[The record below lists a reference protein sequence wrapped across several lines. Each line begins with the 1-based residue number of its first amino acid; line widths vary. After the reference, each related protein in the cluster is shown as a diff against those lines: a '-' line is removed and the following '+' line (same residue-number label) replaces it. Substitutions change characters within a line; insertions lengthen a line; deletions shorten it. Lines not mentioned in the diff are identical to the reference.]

1 MKILKQKD
9 MEMDTNTFKSNESFN
24 EISIM
29 NYFKSEKT
37 TIMGLAVQLTLLLL
51 TLPVITA
58 ILFFLLRIN

>member
-1 MKILKQKD
+1 MKILKQKE

-37 TIMGLAVQLTLLLL
+37 TIMGLAVQLTVLLL